1 MNSSGL
7 QTLGE
12 RRIAD
17 DKAISQETHYAHVY
31 ESTQCSRA
39 KAGEDGLAEQIS
51 DTSQAQDILKGST
64 PEILSLP
71 QHLRKMKALSSN
83 FFQNHPK
90 KVKRNATTSQACVD
104 ETIPT
109 QPATMFA
116 IKFESPWV
124 EYEYIRQSEQVTV
137 VRQRSSYF
145 RLANMQEFPA
155 TNTIQQSQVLARVS
169 HPNIAS
175 IYGVYSYIDKLLVVT
190 EHLDISLAQLDFQS
204 YQIEE
209 WEIATIVAEV
219 LKGLTYVYSMNISC
233 QDLTI
238 ASIRLS
244 VRGEVKLLLSMENV
258 RYHQVENPRFAP
270 ALLEMPV
277 LEEMIEAMTLPRYH
291 HTSDDQRWSNETLSF
306 LSCSILGSLQN
317 LNDHRFVMKAVS
329 PRKLIPRIRFTLEM
343 ESSTSNA
350 NNVTCLLPK
359 NGSYPPSGT
368 RSSKKKKASS
378 PQRHG
383 AAKLLKSAPAAG
395 SNEIVTK
402 PGL

>member
-1 MNSSGL
+1 MKSSGPQIL
-7 QTLGE
+7 EALEQ
-12 RRIAD
+12 RIAD
-17 DKAISQETHYAHVY
+17 DKATSQET
-31 ESTQCSRA
+31 A
-39 KAGEDGLAEQIS
+39 KTDEDGLAEQMN
-51 DTSQAQDILKGST
+51 DTTQAQDIPKVSA

-71 QHLRKMKALSSN
+71 QHLRKMKASTSN
-83 FFQNHPK
+83 FFQSHPK
-90 KVKRNATTSQACVD
+90 KVKRNATMSRACVD
-104 ETIPT
+104 ETTAT
-109 QPATMFA
+109 QPATMFT

-124 EYEYIRQSEQVTV
+124 EYEYIRQSDQVTV

-155 TNTIQQSQVLARVS
+155 TNTIQQSQILARVS

-175 IYGVYSYIDKLLVVT
+175 IYGVYSYFDKVLVVT

-204 YQIEE
+204 YEVEE

-219 LKGLTYVYSMNISC
+219 LKGLTYIYSMNISC
-233 QDLTI
+233 QVLTI

-244 VRGEVKLLLSMENV
+244 VRGEIKLLLSMENV

-291 HTSDDQRWSNETLSF
+291 HTSDDQRWSKETLSF
-306 LSCSILGSLQN
+306 LSCSISGSLQN

-350 NNVTCLLPK
+350 NNDNVPVAEEWPLP
-359 NGSYPPSGT
+359 SQWHTPYRPP
-368 RSSKKKKASS
+368 RMASACS
-378 PQRHG
+378 TGNQTG
-383 AAKLLKSAPAAG
+383 VAVKLFP
-395 SNEIVTK
+395 
-402 PGL
+402 

>member
-1 MNSSGL
+1 MDAVEL
-7 QTLGE
+7 
-12 RRIAD
+12 RIAND
-17 DKAISQETHYAHVY
+17 EATSQETHHAAVY
-31 ESTQCSRA
+31 QSSR
-39 KAGEDGLAEQIS
+39 GITDEDGLAEQMDDI
-51 DTSQAQDILKGST
+51 TQTQDIPKASA
-64 PEILSLP
+64 PEILLLP
-71 QHLRKMKALSSN
+71 QHLRKMKALTSN
-83 FFQNHPK
+83 FFQSQLK
-90 KVKRNATTSQACVD
+90 KVKRSAMMKRACVD
-104 ETIPT
+104 ETTPT
-109 QPATMFA
+109 QPATMFT

-124 EYEYIRQSEQVTV
+124 EYEYIRQSDQVTV
-137 VRQRSSYF
+137 
-145 RLANMQEFPA
+145 
-155 TNTIQQSQVLARVS
+155 SQVLARVS

-204 YQIEE
+204 YEIEE

-219 LKGLTYVYSMNISC
+219 LKGLTYISSKDISC
-233 QDLTI
+233 QDLTT

-244 VRGEVKLLLSMENV
+244 VRGEIKLLLSMENV

-291 HTSDDQRWSNETLSF
+291 HTSDDQRWSKETLSF

-329 PRKLIPRIRFTLEM
+329 PRKLIPRIRFTIEM
-343 ESSTSNA
+343 QSSTSNA
-350 NNVTCLLPK
+350 NNDNVPAAEEWPLP
-359 NGSYPPSGT
+359 SQRHT
-368 RSSKKKKASS
+368 QLEKKASS

-383 AAKLLKSAPAAG
+383 AAKLLKGAPAAG

-402 PGL
+402 PGLKRESPWNYFHEH